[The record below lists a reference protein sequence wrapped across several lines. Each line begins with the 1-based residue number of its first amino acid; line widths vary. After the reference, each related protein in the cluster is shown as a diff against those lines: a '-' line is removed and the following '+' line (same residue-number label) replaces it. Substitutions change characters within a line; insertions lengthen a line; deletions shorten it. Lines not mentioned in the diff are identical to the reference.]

1 MWTVLTPSTLLRLK
15 SALVVISAR
24 NLCHRIVTH
33 VLYSQTQF
41 QHSIAFQAHPAAVT
55 TVAYRCPA
63 NRICYALC
71 SVMNVLGL
79 LLTLS
84 NSVR

>member
-41 QHSIAFQAHPAAVT
+41 QKSIAIQAHSAAVT
-55 TVAYRCPA
+55 TMAYRFQS
-63 NRICYALC
+63 NRICYAICFRTKCAC
-71 SVMNVLGL
+71 SGIVIYN
-79 LLTLS
+79 
-84 NSVR
+84 